1 MGQVKE
7 INIKNRTYYFFN
19 YMIKIEEFDST
30 LLKVDKKSYKGI
42 DIYYVG
48 YITIKKIGDCKKIH
62 SVNSLYLVIVEVDGH
77 IEEENWSKYLVF
89 DYADENKEVLE
100 KYTELWNGIK
110 NEIKAMMVKM
120 VNMVEIL

>member
-1 MGQVKE
+1 M
-7 INIKNRTYYFFN
+7 F
-19 YMIKIEEFDST
+19 KIEEFDST

-62 SVNSLYLVIVEVDGH
+62 SVNPLYLVIVEVDGH

-100 KYTELWNGIK
+100 K
-110 NEIKAMMVKM
+110 
-120 VNMVEIL
+120 

>member
-120 VNMVEIL
+120 VNMVKVL

>member
-1 MGQVKE
+1 
-7 INIKNRTYYFFN
+7 
-19 YMIKIEEFDST
+19 MIKIEEFDST

-120 VNMVEIL
+120 VNMVKIL

>member
-19 YMIKIEEFDST
+19 DMIKIEEFDST

-62 SVNSLYLVIVEVDGH
+62 SVNPLYLVIVEVDGH

-100 KYTELWNGIK
+100 K
-110 NEIKAMMVKM
+110 
-120 VNMVEIL
+120 

>member
-19 YMIKIEEFDST
+19 DMIKIEEFDST

-62 SVNSLYLVIVEVDGH
+62 SVNPLYLVIVEVDGH

-120 VNMVEIL
+120 VNMVKIL